1 MTENKGFLVKI
12 VLDFWL
18 VLVYSISIIT
28 IMLLYNKKV
37 DYMRNQDTH
46 KELVDSINNVNAIIQ
61 IQNKRELFKENF
73 IKEMNKTQSL
83 NYLNIIRCNKKLELS
98 EDINYHISLL
108 EQKIKNI

>member
-1 MTENKGFLVKI
+1 MIKV
-12 VLDFWL
+12 
-18 VLVYSISIIT
+18 VYSISIIT

-83 NYLNIIRCNKKLELS
+83 NYLNIIRCNKKLELN